1 MIVIHNA
8 PISVA
13 QSFLSQETR
22 CQHGGRG
29 GKGEKSCRW
38 RRDVR
43 KSERGTV
50 GDGKGRKSGWGCAGY
65 RRKEKKVKEE
75 SHDDF
80 DGLFIK
86 ILQKEEMYPETKLLN
101 LESAP
106 ENQHLKYRNRPN
118 NQNRVCSECVAADG
132 TVRNHPEPSGT
143 GNHVPSCLTLLIKSQ
158 KYPSVSELVV
168 KEIGAASES
177 VKQRE

>member
-1 MIVIHNA
+1 MWVCALIVIHNA

-13 QSFLSQETR
+13 QSLLSQETR

-65 RRKEKKVKEE
+65 WRKEKKVKEE

-80 DGLFIK
+80 DGLFIE

-118 NQNRVCSECVAADG
+118 NQNSQSLLRVCRC
-132 TVRNHPEPSGT
+132 
-143 GNHVPSCLTLLIKSQ
+143 
-158 KYPSVSELVV
+158 
-168 KEIGAASES
+168 
-177 VKQRE
+177 